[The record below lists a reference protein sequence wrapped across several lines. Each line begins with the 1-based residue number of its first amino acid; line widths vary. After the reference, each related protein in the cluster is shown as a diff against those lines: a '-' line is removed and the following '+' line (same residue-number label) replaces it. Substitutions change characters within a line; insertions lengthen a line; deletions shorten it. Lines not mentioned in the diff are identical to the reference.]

1 MAEQDKQT
9 QGGNLE
15 LVLSGKAVEKEGSN
29 EVNVLI
35 NMNPPATGP
44 RTPLHIVAVVD
55 VSGSMGTEAVSKNKS
70 GQDESQGLNLLDIVK
85 HAVRTVIHTLGPNDL
100 LSVVAYHTN
109 AAVTFE
115 GMQMTPNGQKQAV
128 KKLEELCPL
137 NSTNI
142 WDGLH
147 TGLEVAKRQFEA
159 HPDKIASLL
168 LLTDGQPN
176 QRPPRGEQKMF
187 EMYKDK
193 NPNLRCTVNTIGFG
207 YSLDSK
213 LLRDL
218 AVIGNGAYAFI
229 PDASLVGTIFVN
241 LCSNLLTT
249 FATDLKLSIEPTNG
263 AKIKAI
269 QGGFPTVAT
278 NTFST
283 CCLGNVNLGQSRDL
297 TLTLD
302 CPNGTDASYLHVKC
316 EYTPR
321 GATAPV
327 STLQEL
333 NGTDVNS
340 LVAVDSFRLRFAD
353 EIRSAME
360 MLITQSQNALV
371 FDRLAE
377 AQQAIACFLNEM
389 MTSDVAQDPKIA
401 ELIKDLSGQATE
413 AFSKEKFFKKWGRH
427 YLPSLFRAHMLQQ
440 CNNFKDPG
448 VQVYGGKGFHDIRDV
463 ADEIFLKLPAP
474 KPSIK
479 GPSRAGVQRRSVN
492 MNSYYSSYNPCFDGY
507 NSVQMKDNSTKLVK
521 DLRKGDQVK
530 TPSGFASVRCVI
542 KTLVAPETDL
552 VQLSSGLLLTP
563 WHPIRV
569 NGVWKFPADQ
579 AAITTCPCEA
589 VYSFILDRDHV
600 MLIEGV
606 ECVALGHGFTDNSV
620 IKHPFFGTNA
630 IVDDLQTQFAA
641 GWTDGLITFN
651 NNCMNRDQ
659 KSGLLTGF
667 NAEKLVVC

>member
-1 MAEQDKQT
+1 MAEVAQ
-9 QGGNLE
+9 NLE
-15 LVLSGKAVEKEGSN
+15 LVLNGKPVEAEGSN
-29 EVNVLI
+29 DVNVLI
-35 NMNPPATGP
+35 SMNPPARGT
-44 RTPLHIVAVVD
+44 RAPLHIVAVVD
-55 VSGSMGTEAVSKNKS
+55 VSGSMGTEAVSKNAQ

-85 HAVRTVIHTLGPNDL
+85 HAVRTVIHLLGPNDM
-100 LSVVAYHTN
+100 LSLVAYHTN
-109 AAVTFE
+109 ASVTFE
-115 GMQMTPNGQKQAV
+115 GMMMTPKGQTDAEKQ
-128 KKLEELCPL
+128 LDSLCPL

-147 TGLEVAKRQFEA
+147 KGLEVAKKQFQR
-159 HPDKIASLL
+159 HPDKIATLL

-187 EMYKDK
+187 EMYKDN
-193 NPNLRCTVNTIGFG
+193 NPDLRCTVNTIGFG
-207 YSLDSK
+207 YNLDSG

-241 LCSNLLTT
+241 MCSNLLTT
-249 FATDLKLSIEPTNG
+249 YATDLKLSIEPANG

-269 QGGFPTVAT
+269 QGGFPTSST
-278 NTFST
+278 DTFST
-283 CCLGNVNLGQSRDL
+283 VTMGNVNLGQSRDL

-302 CPNGTDASYLHVKC
+302 CPNGTDASYLHVKV
-316 EYTPR
+316 EYIPR
-321 GATAPV
+321 GATAPMSV
-327 STLQEL
+327 LKEL
-333 NGTDVNS
+333 TGTDANC
-340 LVAVDSFRLRFAD
+340 LVDVESFRLRFAD
-353 EIRSAME
+353 EIRDAMS
-360 MLITQSQNALV
+360 MLITATQNALV

-377 AQQAIACFLNEM
+377 AQQAIARFLDEM
-389 MTSDVAQDPKIA
+389 KNSNAAQDPKIV
-401 ELIKDLSGQATE
+401 ELLKDLSGQVVE
-413 AFSKEKFFKKWGRH
+413 AFSKEKFFRKWGRH
-427 YLPSLFRAHMLQQ
+427 YLPSLFRAHMLQA

-448 VQVYGGKGFHDIRDV
+448 VQVYGGKDFQTIRDE
-463 ADEIFLKLPAP
+463 ADKIFLKLPAP

-479 GPSRAGVQRRSVN
+479 GPSRSGVQRRSVN
-492 MNSYYSSYNPCFDGY
+492 MNAYYSSYNPCFDGY
-507 NSVQMKDNSTKLVK
+507 NTVLMQDNSTKLVK

-563 WHPIRV
+563 WHPIRE

-579 AAITTCPCEA
+579 AAITTCKCEA

-620 IKHPFFGTNA
+620 IKHPYFGTNA
-630 IVDDLQTQFAA
+630 IVDDLAQFE
-641 GWTDGLITFN
+641 GWANGLITFN
-651 NNCMNRDQ
+651 NDCMKRDQ
-659 KSGLLTGF
+659 STGLLTGF